1 MVYLLCQR
9 HGKICYGRQRHLP
22 SWYQRTYPQH
32 LGSSSVLLSQ
42 SRLQRSLIFSHS
54 PTTKRA
60 FQPNPAVQRSL
71 QRKREPLLRFPKRR
85 RVLQLVG
92 QVHQNQ
98 FSPHPF
104 SNYLCPAIFSGQI
117 KEFTKE
123 EMLAHDRDF
132 SKQLLFRFDA
142 KQKQQN
148 QVAAAL
154 SRDLRS
160 TVVVNLNINYAVHQ
174 V

>member
-1 MVYLLCQR
+1 MVTQKKKVVAVGGTGPPKL
-9 HGKICYGRQRHLP
+9 IPP
-22 SWYQRTYPQH
+22 S
-32 LGSSSVLLSQ
+32 
-42 SRLQRSLIFSHS
+42 
-54 PTTKRA
+54 
-60 FQPNPAVQRSL
+60 
-71 QRKREPLLRFPKRR
+71 
-85 RVLQLVG
+85 
-92 QVHQNQ
+92 
-98 FSPHPF
+98 
-104 SNYLCPAIFSGQI
+104 FSGQT